1 MKVTAPAEFLKAHA
15 VISRSWILAQIHKKK
30 KSILRE
36 DAGIKKGRLIR
47 WWDREDHRNFDVCAD
62 DHCQRYQGLGRVSA
76 AKVDDVIRST
86 WGEVLTYE
94 GQICD
99 ARFSKCCGGVT
110 ERYSSCWEDKD
121 YPYLQSVADAP
132 APGADPFCGTHER
145 RLLAHVLNDYD
156 IETSDFFEW
165 KVSYSRSE
173 LSDIIRRRSGM
184 DFGDIR
190 ELIPL
195 RRGASGRI
203 VELEIVGTKKV
214 LVIGKELL
222 IRRWLSDSHLRSS
235 AFDVSYDDD
244 RIVLTGRGWGHGVGL
259 CQIGAAVM
267 GDRGYKYDEILAHYF
282 RGAALTKQY

>member
-1 MKVTAPAEFLKAHA
+1 
-15 VISRSWILAQIHKKK
+15 
-30 KSILRE
+30 
-36 DAGIKKGRLIR
+36 
-47 WWDREDHRNFDVCAD
+47 
-62 DHCQRYQGLGRVSA
+62 
-76 AKVDDVIRST
+76 
-86 WGEVLTYE
+86 
-94 GQICD
+94 
-99 ARFSKCCGGVT
+99 
-110 ERYSSCWEDKD
+110 
-121 YPYLQSVADAP
+121 
-132 APGADPFCGTHER
+132 
-145 RLLAHVLNDYD
+145 
-156 IETSDFFEW
+156 
-165 KVSYSRSE
+165 
-173 LSDIIRRRSGM
+173 M

-267 GDRGYKYDEILAHYF
+267 GDRGYSYSEILAHYF
-282 RGAALTKQY
+282 PGASLSKQY